1 MEMVRNM
8 PESSYELS
16 LKDLV
21 EHHLRQQESAS
32 VEKYD
37 SASETS
43 FIRDPIKK
51 RSETRALVT
60 RSRSVNSGGFYLK
73 MFFPMPLGQISTKK
87 KSNLRSDSAL
97 NGSSR
102 VSPKPPQ
109 VDRDW
114 WRKRSSATSGENSGS
129 VSGSSS
135 SNSNSTSSERS
146 NSRNSE
152 SKGSCWFCI
161 SPIRSKNPESDPS
174 IRFSI
179 RVEAVKRST
188 TPRVAGS
195 QTERDPWAVLCS
207 EESPS
212 PARKH
217 AVLVWKSRQPFAE
230 IFPTETSTKSNSDTK
245 GSNQKRNALPS
256 RHLADWNSEASEA
269 TNRTSKRKILVRRF
283 KNRRPH

>member
-1 MEMVRNM
+1 MGDLTMKFPRNPIHTAEDCIIFRGLDSAVDDDDSQSESGVCSPTLWGSDSRMSPQFHRSRNRTLSPTSRTQAIARGQQELMEMVRNM

-37 SASETS
+37 STSETS

-97 NGSSR
+97 NGRSR

-114 WRKRSSATSGENSGS
+114 WRKRSSATSGENGGS

-161 SPIRSKNPESDPS
+161 SPIRSKNPE
-174 IRFSI
+174 
-179 RVEAVKRST
+179 
-188 TPRVAGS
+188 
-195 QTERDPWAVLCS
+195 
-207 EESPS
+207 
-212 PARKH
+212 
-217 AVLVWKSRQPFAE
+217 
-230 IFPTETSTKSNSDTK
+230 
-245 GSNQKRNALPS
+245 
-256 RHLADWNSEASEA
+256 
-269 TNRTSKRKILVRRF
+269 
-283 KNRRPH
+283 